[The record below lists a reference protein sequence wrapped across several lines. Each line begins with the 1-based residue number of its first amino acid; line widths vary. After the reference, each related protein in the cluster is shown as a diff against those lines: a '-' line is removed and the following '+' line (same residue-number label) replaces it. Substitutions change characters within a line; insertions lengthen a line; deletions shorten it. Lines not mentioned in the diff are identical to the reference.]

1 MQIRPKD
8 FIGIKNKLFFA
19 VVNEYQEDN
28 HALTFLRYMKDN
40 VGTHKLTTKKA
51 EKIIR
56 DTYPEFQF
64 DSYYADIVLHGIP
77 INLIKEIYYP
87 EQTVTRLLNME
98 SPDNKQSDAIGI
110 INTLLAAGFK
120 KDYMGITGSIMLGMH
135 NENSDVDII
144 IYGREQFLKIRKYIK
159 NSLDKVGINSLT
171 QAMWKD
177 AYERRDCALSFNEFY
192 SHEKR
197 KFNKFI
203 FGNSKI
209 DISAIPK
216 NGEKYKESGPYKK
229 ISKDEIS
236 SIVTNDT
243 YAYDFPAR
251 YLINHNTVKEVVS
264 YTATYTGQAKK
275 GEKIEAA
282 GFIEQD
288 RDGVYRLL
296 VGTSREAKDEYIRV
310 ID

>member
-1 MQIRPKD
+1 MRIRPKD
-8 FIGIKNKLFFA
+8 FIAIDEKLFFA

-40 VGTHKLTTKKA
+40 AGMHKLTTKKA

-56 DTYPEFQF
+56 DIYPEFQF
-64 DSYYADIVLHGIP
+64 NSDYADIVLHGIP

-87 EQTVTRLLNME
+87 EQAVTRLLGME

-110 INTLLAAGFK
+110 INTLLAMGFK
-120 KDYMGITGSIMLGMH
+120 KDYMGITGSIMLDMH

-159 NSLDKVGINSLT
+159 NSLDKGEIHSLT

-177 AYERRDCALSFNEFY
+177 TYERRDCALSFNEFY

-216 NGEKYKESGPYKK
+216 KGEKYKESGPYKK

-251 YLINHNTVKEVVS
+251 YLINHNTIKEVVS
-264 YTATYTGQAKK
+264 YTATYTGQARK

-282 GFIEQD
+282 GFVEED
-288 RDGVYRLL
+288 REGVHRLL
-296 VGTSREAKDEYIRV
+296 VGTSREALNEYIRV

>member
-1 MQIRPKD
+1 MRIRPKD
-8 FIGIKNKLFFA
+8 FIAIDEKLFFA

-28 HALTFLRYMKDN
+28 RVLTFLRYMKDN
-40 VGTHKLTTKKA
+40 AGMHKLTTKKA

-56 DTYPEFQF
+56 DIYPEFQF
-64 DSYYADIVLHGIP
+64 NSDYADIALHGIP

-87 EQTVTRLLNME
+87 EQAVTRLLSMK

-110 INTLLAAGFK
+110 INTLLAMGFK
-120 KDYMGITGSIMLGMH
+120 KDYIGITGSIMLDIH

-171 QAMWKD
+171 QATWKD

-216 NGEKYKESGPYKK
+216 KGEKYIESGPYKK
-229 ISKDEIS
+229 ISKDKIS

-251 YLINHNTVKEVVS
+251 YLINHNMIKEVVS
-264 YTATYTGQAKK
+264 YTATYTGQARK

-282 GFIEQD
+282 GFVEQD

>member
-1 MQIRPKD
+1 MRIRPKD
-8 FIGIKNKLFFA
+8 FIAIDEKLFFA

-40 VGTHKLTTKKA
+40 AGMHKLTTKKA

-56 DTYPEFQF
+56 DIYPEFQF
-64 DSYYADIVLHGIP
+64 NSDYADIVLHGIP

-87 EQTVTRLLNME
+87 EQTVTRLLSME

-110 INTLLAAGFK
+110 INTLLSVGFK
-120 KDYMGITGSIMLGMH
+120 KDYMGITGSIMLDMH

-216 NGEKYKESGPYKK
+216 KGEKYKESGPYKK

-251 YLINHNTVKEVVS
+251 YLINHNRIKEVVS
-264 YTATYTGQAKK
+264 YTATYTGQARK

-282 GFIEQD
+282 GFVEQD

>member
-1 MQIRPKD
+1 MKIRPKD
-8 FIGIKNKLFFA
+8 FIGINNKLFFA

-40 VGTHKLTTKKA
+40 AGTHKLTTKKA

-203 FGNSKI
+203 YGKSKV

-216 NGEKYKESGPYKK
+216 KGEKYEESGPYKK
-229 ISKDEIS
+229 INKDEIS

-251 YLINHNTVKEVVS
+251 YLINHNMIKEVVS
-264 YTATYTGQAKK
+264 YTATYTGQARK

-282 GFIEQD
+282 GFVEED

>member
-1 MQIRPKD
+1 MRIRPKD
-8 FIGIKNKLFFA
+8 FIAIDEKLFFA

-40 VGTHKLTTKKA
+40 AGMHKLTTKKA

-56 DTYPEFQF
+56 DIYPEFQF
-64 DSYYADIVLHGIP
+64 NSDYADIALHGIP

-87 EQTVTRLLNME
+87 EQAVTRLLSMK

-110 INTLLAAGFK
+110 INTLLAMGFK
-120 KDYMGITGSIMLGMH
+120 KDYIGITGSIMLDIH

-216 NGEKYKESGPYKK
+216 KDEQYKESGPYKK
-229 ISKDEIS
+229 IRKDEIS
-236 SIVTNDT
+236 STVTNDT
-243 YAYDFPAR
+243 YAYDLPAR
-251 YLINHNTVKEVVS
+251 YLIDHNTIKEVVS
-264 YTATYTGQAKK
+264 YTATYTGQARK

-282 GFIEQD
+282 GFVEED

>member
-1 MQIRPKD
+1 MRIRPKD
-8 FIGIKNKLFFA
+8 FIAIDEKLFFA

-28 HALTFLRYMKDN
+28 HVLTFLRYMKDN
-40 VGTHKLTTKKA
+40 AGMHKLTTKKA

-56 DTYPEFQF
+56 DIYPEFQF
-64 DSYYADIVLHGIP
+64 NSDYADIALHGIP

-87 EQTVTRLLNME
+87 EQAVTRLLSMK

-110 INTLLAAGFK
+110 INTLLAMGFK
-120 KDYMGITGSIMLGMH
+120 KDYIGITGSIMLDIH

-216 NGEKYKESGPYKK
+216 KGEKYKESGPYKK
-229 ISKDEIS
+229 ISKDKIS

-251 YLINHNTVKEVVS
+251 YLINHNMIKEVVS
-264 YTATYTGQAKK
+264 YTATYTGQARK

-282 GFIEQD
+282 GFVEED
-288 RDGVYRLL
+288 RNGVYRLL

>member
-1 MQIRPKD
+1 MKIRPKD
-8 FIGIKNKLFFA
+8 FISINNKLFFA

-40 VGTHKLTTKKA
+40 AGIHKLTTKKA

-87 EQTVTRLLNME
+87 EQTVTRLLSME

-110 INTLLAAGFK
+110 INTLLSVGFK
-120 KDYMGITGSIMLGMH
+120 KDYMGITGSIMLDMH

-171 QAMWKD
+171 QVMWKD

-216 NGEKYKESGPYKK
+216 KGEKYKESGPYKK
-229 ISKDEIS
+229 ISKDGIS

-251 YLINHNTVKEVVS
+251 YLINHNMIKEVVS
-264 YTATYTGQAKK
+264 YTATYTGQARK

-282 GFIEQD
+282 GFVEQD

>member
-1 MQIRPKD
+1 MKIRPKD
-8 FIGIKNKLFFA
+8 FISINNKLFFA

-40 VGTHKLTTKKA
+40 AGIHKLTTKKA

-87 EQTVTRLLNME
+87 EQTVTRLLSME

-110 INTLLAAGFK
+110 INTLLSVGFK
-120 KDYMGITGSIMLGMH
+120 KDYMGITGSIMLDMH

-159 NSLDKVGINSLT
+159 NSLDKGGINSLT

-177 AYERRDCALSFNEFY
+177 TYERRDCALSFNEFY

-216 NGEKYKESGPYKK
+216 KGEKYKESGPYKK
-229 ISKDEIS
+229 ISKDGIS

-251 YLINHNTVKEVVS
+251 YLINHNMIKEVVS
-264 YTATYTGQAKK
+264 YTATYTGQARK

-282 GFIEQD
+282 GFVEQD

>member
-1 MQIRPKD
+1 MKIRPKD
-8 FIGIKNKLFFA
+8 FISINNKLFFA

-40 VGTHKLTTKKA
+40 AGIHKLTTKKA

-87 EQTVTRLLNME
+87 EQTVTRLLSME

-110 INTLLAAGFK
+110 INTLLAVGFK
-120 KDYMGITGSIMLGMH
+120 KDYMGITGSIMLDIH

-171 QAMWKD
+171 QVMWKD

-216 NGEKYKESGPYKK
+216 KGEKYKESGPYKK

-251 YLINHNTVKEVVS
+251 YLINHNRIKEVVS
-264 YTATYTGQAKK
+264 YTATYTGQARK

-282 GFIEQD
+282 GFVEED
-288 RDGVYRLL
+288 REGVHRLL
-296 VGTSREAKDEYIRV
+296 VGTSREALNEYIRV

>member
-1 MQIRPKD
+1 MKIRPKD
-8 FIGIKNKLFFA
+8 FIGINNKLFFA

-40 VGTHKLTTKKA
+40 AGIHKLTTKKA

-64 DSYYADIVLHGIP
+64 DSSYADIVLHGIP

-87 EQTVTRLLNME
+87 EQTVTRLLSME

-110 INTLLAAGFK
+110 INTLLSVGFK
-120 KDYMGITGSIMLGMH
+120 KDYMGITGSIMLDMH

-216 NGEKYKESGPYKK
+216 KGEKYKESGPYKK
-229 ISKDEIS
+229 ISKDKIS

-243 YAYDFPAR
+243 YAYDFPAS
-251 YLINHNTVKEVVS
+251 YLINHNTIKEVVS
-264 YTATYTGQAKK
+264 YTATYTGQARK
-275 GEKIEAA
+275 GEKIEAV
-282 GFIEQD
+282 GFVEED
-288 RDGVYRLL
+288 RNGVYRLL

>member
-1 MQIRPKD
+1 MKIRPKD
-8 FIGIKNKLFFA
+8 FIGINNKLFFA

-28 HALTFLRYMKDN
+28 HALTFLRYMQDN
-40 VGTHKLTTKKA
+40 AGIHKLSTKKA

-64 DSYYADIVLHGIP
+64 DSYYADIALHGIP

-87 EQTVTRLLNME
+87 EHTVTRLLSME

-110 INTLLAAGFK
+110 INTLLAVGFK
-120 KDYMGITGSIMLGMH
+120 KDYMGITGSIMLDMH

-251 YLINHNTVKEVVS
+251 YLINHNIIKEVVS
-264 YTATYTGQAKK
+264 YTATYTGQARK